1 MVITIGKII
10 NRLIQKR
17 NGARVRIYYQLED
30 ITILGDDK
38 GTTTEDE
45 GCELGGGYSM
55 CKGPGV

>member
-38 GTTTEDE
+38 GATTEDE
-45 GCELGGGYSM
+45 GCELGGG
-55 CKGPGV
+55 